1 MLGRRLEILSLLL
14 CFGVTVTLLFCSTV
28 LNLLVCFKLSWMVWV
43 FLFSFWAGLD
53 NSKMLISTVSIPP
66 FEQVLR
72 TLFNLLF
79 FFGLEKFASVLF
91 FFFLSPFCYLSNNI
105 ICTIAHMVVVKLK
118 YGRLEVILASFI
130 PMKPIW
136 FARLRI

>member
-1 MLGRRLEILSLLL
+1 
-14 CFGVTVTLLFCSTV
+14 
-28 LNLLVCFKLSWMVWV
+28 MVWV
-43 FLFSFWAGLD
+43 FFVFLLGRFGQLQDVDLDSVDPALRAGFK
-53 NSKMLISTVSIPP
+53 NPFQPP
-66 FEQVLR
+66 
-72 TLFNLLF
+72 F

-130 PMKPIW
+130 PMKPI
-136 FARLRI
+136 

>member
-1 MLGRRLEILSLLL
+1 MFWCDCNITILFNGFKFTCLFQAFLNGLGFFVFLLGR
-14 CFGVTVTLLFCSTV
+14 FGQLQDVDLDSVDPALRAG
-28 LNLLVCFKLSWMVWV
+28 FKNP
-43 FLFSFWAGLD
+43 FQ
-53 NSKMLISTVSIPP
+53 PP
-66 FEQVLR
+66 F
-72 TLFNLLF
+72 F

-130 PMKPIW
+130 PMKPI
-136 FARLRI
+136 